1 MISKTW
7 KHKLQLQ
14 EGEDERKWRTLDNH
28 SIQTPLPLSHPTVCR
43 CAIITMMAGP
53 TIHIIHNFF
62 LTLTLTKQNKMLSIV
77 SVDHGNNMIVCRPGE
92 REGRWDSSPCQLW
105 HNVYRQYTE
114 AREKFLIMIPP
125 VNVATF
131 QMFINYR
138 HADTNI
144 QS

>member
-14 EGEDERKWRTLDNH
+14 EGEDEERKWRTLDNH

-43 CAIITMMAGP
+43 CAIITMVAGP

-77 SVDHGNNMIVCRPGE
+77 SVDHGNNMIVWTVWGQLILLISDIMYTDRQKLE
-92 REGRWDSSPCQLW
+92 RNSSL
-105 HNVYRQYTE
+105 
-114 AREKFLIMIPP
+114 
-125 VNVATF
+125 
-131 QMFINYR
+131 
-138 HADTNI
+138 
-144 QS
+144 